1 MAWLVRGG
9 EVLAAAEIASTRAA
23 RRRGAIG
30 RDGIDGVLVLRPC
43 RQVHTIGMR
52 FALDV
57 AWCGADGRV
66 LRVATMRPLRVSRP
80 VVRAHFV
87 IEARSGATARWRLA
101 PGDLV
106 EIVDGAPGD
115 AASEPPRGTAT
126 ERRNG

>member
-23 RRRGAIG
+23 RRRGVLG
-30 RDGIDGVLVLRPC
+30 RDDIEGVLVLRPC

-57 AWCGADGRV
+57 AWCAADGRV
-66 LRVATMRPLRVSRP
+66 LRVATISPFRVSRP
-80 VVRAHFV
+80 VVRARFV

-101 PGDLV
+101 PGDIV
-106 EIVDGAPGD
+106 EIVDGAHGDPGC
-115 AASEPPRGTAT
+115 EPPSGRGT
-126 ERRNG
+126 ESGDG

>member
-23 RRRGAIG
+23 RRRGVLG
-30 RDGIDGVLVLRPC
+30 RDELEGVLVLRPC

-57 AWCGADGRV
+57 AWCAADGRV
-66 LRVATMRPLRVSRP
+66 LRVATMPPHRVSRP
-80 VVRAHFV
+80 MVRARFV

-101 PGDLV
+101 AGDVV
-106 EIVDGAPGD
+106 EIVDGAQRDPGP
-115 AASEPPRGTAT
+115 EPSSGRGSGRAD
-126 ERRNG
+126 G